1 MTLDAGRF
9 DRTRFFDN
17 GFLFQPANTAIRLPL
32 ESLPCASSS
41 AFVVAHWSV
50 PPLLC
55 NLRLIL
61 SPDLPHFG
69 SSSVPLCLTPAQLY
83 LGSSSAQP
91 QSPHFSTARL
101 SRLISA
107 QLASVASLR
116 HSSPQ
121 SPHFSTAR
129 LSRLISA
136 QLASVASLRHSSLH
150 YSSAMAFTRLD
161 RHEGLHTWYWHLLQ

>member
-1 MTLDAGRF
+1 MTLDVGRF
-9 DRTRFFDN
+9 DRTRFLDN

-50 PPLLC
+50 PPLRC

-61 SPDLPHFG
+61 SPDSPHFG
-69 SSSVPLCLTPAQLY
+69 SSSAPLRLTPAHFGPASPLY

-91 QSPHFSTARL
+91 H
-101 SRLISA
+101 
-107 QLASVASLR
+107 
-116 HSSPQ
+116 
-121 SPHFSTAR
+121 
-129 LSRLISA
+129 SRLISA

-150 YSSAMAFTRLD
+150 FGSATAFTRLD
-161 RHEGLHTWYWHLLQ
+161 RHESLHTRYWHLPQ